1 MAAEDVMNT
10 RWIAVGL
17 LVLAGTGAG
26 GRLLACG
33 DKFLVR
39 SRGTRFQRA
48 ATARPPAA
56 ILVYAN
62 PASNLP
68 KALANLPVDAT
79 LRKAGYRPT
88 SVTTAG
94 EFDAAVRQ
102 GGWDLV
108 LVDVADG
115 EAVSK
120 RLQGETA
127 PAVLPVVYNATGT
140 ELARAKK
147 QYMCVLK
154 SPTKSQSFLDSI
166 DEALALR
173 SKRKADGRKIS

>member
-1 MAAEDVMNT
+1 MKTGVIAA
-10 RWIAVGL
+10 GL
-17 LVLAGTGAG
+17 LVLAGTGVG
-26 GRLLACG
+26 GDLLACG
-33 DKFLVR
+33 DKFLVL

-62 PASNLP
+62 PASALQ
-68 KALANLPVDAT
+68 KALANLPIEET

-88 SVTTAG
+88 SVANANELDTAL
-94 EFDAAVRQ
+94 RK

-115 EAVSK
+115 QAVTS
-120 RLQGETA
+120 RIQGETA
-127 PAVLPVVYNATGT
+127 PVVLPVVYNATGS
-140 ELARAKK
+140 EVAQVKK

-173 SKRKADGRKIS
+173 PKPKADGRKTS